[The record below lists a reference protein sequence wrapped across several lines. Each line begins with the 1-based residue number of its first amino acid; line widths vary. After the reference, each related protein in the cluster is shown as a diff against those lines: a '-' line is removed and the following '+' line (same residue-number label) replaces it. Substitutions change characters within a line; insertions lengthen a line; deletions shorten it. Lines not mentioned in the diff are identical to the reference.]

1 MTKGGTM
8 KEFLMTRLRVSRV
21 PMIALAAVVA
31 LAPLVGT
38 ARVSQAAPRLD
49 PSSSNT
55 LTINGLGGT
64 DGTDGIALHF
74 NITAASGLND
84 AGGTAMVDSG
94 DNVRFNNQDF
104 TYGPGDVGVHLNI
117 GGQLYSTMNGSSA
130 SSCLLTPGT
139 GVDGESNP
147 CVDPLL
153 PDTLPFDS
161 LAYSAVSGPGAKT
174 DNTEAAGSGNATMT
188 YTVTVGGK
196 LYTLKRIISYVAP
209 QKFYTETLQVI
220 VPTGN
225 AAVIKLYKG
234 GDLAPA
240 GNDDAMS
247 ILMTAPV
254 RNIQEVEDISGL
266 VYGMKEVPAETGMST
281 FEGAVADTYFDV
293 YDEVITG
300 ADIGFAANPSIAPY
314 HDAGSMIQYTIPTA
328 AGTYNEK
335 NITYVGEQAVN
346 LEAAWS
352 SGTIAS
358 VGELDITLTNSLTT
372 TATGLGYTFTAPAGT
387 KIGSVTTTCD
397 DTAGTVSVN
406 TTTGVVT
413 LAGAEL
419 AALSS
424 CVLTVQLVKTGTAG
438 AVSIGTSNFSG
449 GTGADL
455 NVAVESASATFSAV
469 VTFTP
474 TRTSTRTPVPPTA
487 TRTPVPPTATWDP
500 SVPTYTPVPP
510 TNTRTPA
517 PATNTRT
524 PVPATNTAV
533 PAATNTK
540 QPAPAT
546 STPVPPT
553 ATKTPTKTSTPSNT
567 PTMTPTPIQYMM
579 KKGAVG
585 ASFVLGLL
593 QNGTLVSWGMNREFQ
608 ANIPPC
614 CGSGIDDVA
623 VGTNFALA
631 LKGGKVYGW
640 GANSLKQITIPTTA
654 SKDIT
659 AIAAGGSFGLALN
672 KKGGV
677 VYWGSAIS
685 PVKKMPKTLKKG
697 IKLIAGGT
705 DHALAVTTKNKII
718 GWGNGKQ
725 GQTKPPAKSVAKKVI
740 TQIAAGLDHSLA
752 LLSTGTV
759 VAWGNNSK
767 GQTKPPVTAV
777 DIKFISAGNKFS
789 VALSNAGKVYAWG
802 DNGANQTIIPAEYT
816 DIYTVAASYANTILG
831 LRNGR
836 IIVLGDQ
843 SNDVGVS
850 RTPTKTAT
858 PTP

>member
-1 MTKGGTM
+1 M

-38 ARVSQAAPRLD
+38 ARVSQAAPRVAPGSGD
-49 PSSSNT
+49 T
-55 LTINGLGGT
+55 LVINGLGGT
-64 DGTDGIALHF
+64 DGTDGLALYF
-74 NITAASGLND
+74 NITAAAALDD
-84 AGGTAMVDSG
+84 AGGTPMVDSG
-94 DNVRFNNQDF
+94 DNVRFDNKDF

-139 GVDGESNP
+139 GTDADGNA
-147 CVDPLL
+147 CVDTTSL
-153 PDTLPFDS
+153 DTEPFDN
-161 LAYSAVSGPGAKT
+161 LAISSVIGAGAT
-174 DNTEAAGSGNATMT
+174 INALAAGSGSATMT

-196 LYTLKRIISYVAP
+196 LYTLKRIIAYVAP

-225 AAVIKLYKG
+225 TAVIKLYKG

-247 ILMTAPV
+247 IYMSTPV
-254 RNIQEVEDISGL
+254 RNIQEVEDVSGL

-293 YDEVITG
+293 YDEVTTG
-300 ADIGFAANPSIAPY
+300 ANIGFADNPSTAPY

-328 AGTYNEK
+328 AGTYNER

-352 SGTIAS
+352 SASIAS

-424 CVLTVQLVKTGTAG
+424 CVLTVQLIKTGSGG

-449 GTGADL
+449 PAGADL
-455 NVAVESASATFSAV
+455 NVAVETASTNFASAAPS
-469 VTFTP
+469 FTP
-474 TRTSTRTPVPPTA
+474 TRTA

-500 SVPTYTPVPP
+500 SVPTYTPVPA

-524 PVPATNTAV
+524 PAPATNTAV

-540 QPAPAT
+540 PPAAAT

-553 ATKTPTKTSTPSNT
+553 ATKTPSKTNTPTNT

-677 VYWGSAIS
+677 VYWGSAKS

-725 GQTKPPAKSVAKKVI
+725 GQTKPPAKQVAKKVI
-740 TQIAAGLDHSLA
+740 TQISAGLDHSLA

-802 DNGANQTIIPAEYT
+802 DNSVNQTNIPTEYT

-843 SNDVGVS
+843 TNDVGVS

>member
-1 MTKGGTM
+1 MM
-8 KEFLMTRLRVSRV
+8 KVFLTTRLRVR
-21 PMIALAAVVA
+21 AAVVVAMAA
-31 LAPLVGT
+31 LVAFAPILGSV
-38 ARVSQAAPRLD
+38 RVAQAASRTAPNA
-49 PSSSNT
+49 SGVV
-55 LTINGLGGT
+55 TINGGGGVEA
-64 DGTDGIALHF
+64 DGSDGIALVF
-74 NITAASGLND
+74 NMNTTDGSSAD
-84 AGGTAMVDSG
+84 AGDDIIYKGQ
-94 DNVRFNNQDF
+94 NY

-130 SSCLLTPGT
+130 SECLLAPATTGT
-139 GVDGESNP
+139 CADTTSA
-147 CVDPLL
+147 
-153 PDTLPFDS
+153 DTLPFDD
-161 LAYSAVSGPGAKT
+161 LTIAVTGSGRSDGSMTATGA
-174 DNTEAAGSGNATMT
+174 GNATLT
-188 YTVTVGGK
+188 YTVDVGGDT
-196 LYTLKRIISYVAP
+196 YTLKRVITYAAGGKSYRE
-209 QKFYTETLQVI
+209 QLQVI
-220 VPTGN
+220 MPAGTSAPVR
-225 AAVIKLYKG
+225 LYKG
-234 GDLAPA
+234 GDLAP
-240 GNDDAMS
+240 GGFDDALS
-247 ILMTAPV
+247 IYMTSPV
-254 RNIQEVEDISGL
+254 KNIQAVETASGL
-266 VYGMKEVPAETGMST
+266 LYGMKEVPAETNPS
-281 FEGAVADTYFDV
+281 FFAGAVADNYFDV
-293 YDEVITG
+293 YDEVTTG
-300 ADIGFAANPSIAPY
+300 ATIGFADNQDPLY
-314 HDAGSMIQYTIPTA
+314 HDAGAMIEYDLGSTP
-328 AGTYNEK
+328 GTKNLY
-335 NITYVGEQAVN
+335 NITYVGDQAVN

-352 SGTIAS
+352 SSSIAS
-358 VGELDITLTNSLTT
+358 DGDLNITLTNSLTT

-387 KIGSVTTTCD
+387 KIGSVTTDCD

-413 LAGAEL
+413 LDGAEL

-424 CVLTVQLVKTGTAG
+424 CVLTVQLIKTGSTG
-438 AVSIGTSNFSG
+438 AVSIGASNFTG
-449 GTGADL
+449 PEGADL
-455 NVAVESASATFSAV
+455 NVAVETSSATFTSLAP
-469 VTFTP
+469 TF
-474 TRTSTRTPVPPTA
+474 TRTPLPPTS

-500 SVPTYTPVPP
+500 SMPTYTPV
-510 TNTRTPA
+510 

-524 PVPATNTAV
+524 PSNTRTPAPATNTAV

-540 QPAPAT
+540 PAAPAT

-553 ATKTPTKTSTPSNT
+553 ATKTATKTNTPSKT

-614 CGSGIDDVA
+614 CGTAIDDVA

-631 LKGGKVYGW
+631 LKGGRVYGW
-640 GANSLKQITIPTTA
+640 GANSLKQIEIPKTA
-654 SKDIT
+654 LKDIT

-677 VYWGSAIS
+677 VYWGSTKS
-685 PVKKMPKTLKKG
+685 PVKKMPKALKKG

-718 GWGNGKQ
+718 GWGISKQ
-725 GQTKPPAKSVAKKVI
+725 GQTKPPAKLVAKKII
-740 TQIAAGLDHSLA
+740 TQVSAGLDHSLA

-759 VAWGNNSK
+759 VAFGANTK
-767 GQTKPPVTAV
+767 GQVSVPVSAV

-789 VALSNAGKVYAWG
+789 IALSNSGKVFAWG
-802 DNGANQTIIPAEYT
+802 DNSVNQLNIPTEYT
-816 DIYTVAASYANTILG
+816 DIYTVAASYTNTILG

>member
-1 MTKGGTM
+1 MSAHAKYV
-8 KEFLMTRLRVSRV
+8 RHS
-21 PMIALAAVVA
+21 
-31 LAPLVGT
+31 
-38 ARVSQAAPRLD
+38 
-49 PSSSNT
+49 
-55 LTINGLGGT
+55 T
-64 DGTDGIALHF
+64 DVTSL
-74 NITAASGLND
+74 
-84 AGGTAMVDSG
+84 
-94 DNVRFNNQDF
+94 
-104 TYGPGDVGVHLNI
+104 
-117 GGQLYSTMNGSSA
+117 
-130 SSCLLTPGT
+130 
-139 GVDGESNP
+139 
-147 CVDPLL
+147 
-153 PDTLPFDS
+153 DTLPFDS
-161 LAYSAVSGPGAKT
+161 LAYSAVSGSAKT

-188 YTVTVGGK
+188 YTVDVGG
-196 LYTLKRIISYVAP
+196 LVYTLKRIITYVAP

-225 AAVIKLYKG
+225 TAVIKLYKG

-247 ILMTAPV
+247 IYMSAPV
-254 RNIQEVEDISGL
+254 RNIQEVEDVSGL

-281 FEGAVADTYFDV
+281 FEGAVADEYFEI
-293 YDEVITG
+293 YDEVTTG
-300 ADIGFAANPSIAPY
+300 ADIGFADNPSTSPY
-314 HDAGSMIQYTIPTA
+314 HDAGAMIQYTIPSSG
-328 AGTYNEK
+328 GTTVTGGKQHSEK

-352 SGTIAS
+352 SASIAS

-387 KIGSVTTTCD
+387 KIGTVTTSCD

-424 CVLTVQLVKTGTAG
+424 CVLTVQLIKTGSGG

-449 GTGADL
+449 PAGADL
-455 NVAVESASATFSAV
+455 NVAVETASTNFASAAPS
-469 VTFTP
+469 FTP
-474 TRTSTRTPVPPTA
+474 TRTSTKTA
-487 TRTPVPPTATWDP
+487 TPTWDP
-500 SVPTYTPVPP
+500 SVPTYTA
-510 TNTRTPA
+510 TETRTPS
-517 PATNTRT
+517 NTRT

-540 QPAPAT
+540 PAAPAT

-553 ATKTPTKTSTPSNT
+553 ATKTPTKTNTPSNT

-608 ANIPPC
+608 ANVPPC

-631 LKGGKVYGW
+631 LKGGRVYGW
-640 GANSLKQITIPTTA
+640 GANSLKQIVIPKTA
-654 SKDIT
+654 LKDIT

-677 VYWGSAIS
+677 VYWGSAKS

-725 GQTKPPAKSVAKKVI
+725 GQTKPPAKQVAKKVI
-740 TQIAAGLDHSLA
+740 TQVSAGLDHSLA

-759 VAWGNNSK
+759 VARGNNSK
-767 GQTKPPVTAV
+767 GQTKPPVSAV

-789 VALSNAGKVYAWG
+789 VALSKSGKVFAWG
-802 DNGANQTIIPAEYT
+802 DNSAKQTDIPAEYT

-836 IIVLGDQ
+836 IIVIGDQ
-843 SNDVGVS
+843 SNDIGVS